1 MNARAIAAGLAAAVA
16 SVLFV
21 CTAADGAPAK
31 ERTAPAPVKTTAP
44 KVLPQPE
51 LDTTRTPILIL
62 VEQGVTAQWGVEEAA
77 QAWNDAI
84 GCEVFI
90 TTPDRDAHV
99 IFRVEE
105 VPDLK
110 LGETEVGGYAA
121 LDAGVV
127 RLNPDWL
134 EVPGVAA
141 HELGHLLGL
150 GHYDVREGMMAGYA
164 NADRSH
170 FSDREIGDAQAAQ
183 MDRCGV
189 GN

>member
-16 SVLFV
+16 SFLFV
-21 CTAADGAPAK
+21 CGTADDAPAK
-31 ERTAPAPVKTTAP
+31 ERPAPAPVKTTAP
-44 KVLPQPE
+44 KVMPQPE

-105 VPDLK
+105 VPGLELD
-110 LGETEVGGYAA
+110 GTVVGGYVAR
-121 LDAGVV
+121 DARVV

-134 EVPGVAA
+134 DHPGVAA
-141 HELGHLLGL
+141 HELGHVLGL
-150 GHYDVREGMMAGYA
+150 EHYDVMEGMMAGYA

-170 FSDREIGDAQAAQ
+170 FADWEIGDAQAAQ
-183 MDRCGV
+183 MDRCGS
-189 GN
+189 GD